1 MKSFGLVINLNKKG
15 VRELVMQIADC
26 FTAKGCSILIEE
38 DKAELLDLPQ
48 FGVPK
53 EHLYELADCIIAF
66 GGDGTLLGTAR
77 KVAVTG
83 KPILGINMGHLG
95 FLTEI
100 DLPEV
105 LPYMEKLVDG
115 EYEIDERM
123 MLQAQVYRQDRVV
136 EELVCLNDAVISK
149 GAFSRIILL
158 EIEVNDEYVNTFPA
172 DGMIVATPTGSTA
185 YSLSAGGPLV
195 TPDMDL
201 MMMTPICPHALW
213 ARPLLIAPSS
223 VVKIKLLP
231 SQGEIMLTMDGQH
244 GFSLRQD
251 DYVLLRQAP
260 YKAKLIRLK
269 KRSFFDILRK
279 KF

>member
-1 MKSFGLVINLNKKG
+1 MEIPSAPPTVVVISPITSLHMLATLSALRISRKPCGAPLIFFALLALKG
-15 VRELVMQIADC
+15 MCEA
-26 FTAKGCSILIEE
+26 
-38 DKAELLDLPQ
+38 
-48 FGVPK
+48 
-53 EHLYELADCIIAF
+53 
-66 GGDGTLLGTAR
+66 
-77 KVAVTG
+77 AVTAVPMRSARTFM
-83 KPILGINMGHLG
+83 KMMMIKNTVDTSMLSSL
-95 FLTEI
+95 
-100 DLPEV
+100 EV
-105 LPYMEKLVDG
+105 IV
-115 EYEIDERM
+115 
-123 MLQAQVYRQDRVV
+123 
-136 EELVCLNDAVISK
+136 S
-149 GAFSRIILL
+149 